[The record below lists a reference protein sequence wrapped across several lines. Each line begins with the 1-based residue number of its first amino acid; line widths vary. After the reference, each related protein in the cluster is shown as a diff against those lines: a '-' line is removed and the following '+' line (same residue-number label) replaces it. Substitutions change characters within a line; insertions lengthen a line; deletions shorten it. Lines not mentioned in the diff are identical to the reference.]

1 MDKGKDHIIA
11 IFHKVTANSQHL
23 GAFLV
28 FTKNGELSFAW
39 RPYDK
44 NAKPPPQEFTLSI
57 SNVNNLMINY
67 QEVDKYLL
75 ITGKSS
81 MMHQFSFNQSH
92 DLVNFMQLLTLLQHN
107 KLEKTA
113 PIETLI
119 DYSIDAYN
127 SNQSK
132 YGLYVFDVDNTDIRI
147 QPEYFIHGYEE
158 ISIPNVKPD
167 LLIISQFNIKSED
180 YTQNPVVFS
189 EICKMSSQEFRDAIC
204 KRGIETNERHLIW
217 PVLFGILPLDPEERS
232 SVLKARTTE
241 YVTIRNQWKQM
252 PKWQLKYCQIIKDA
266 FNTIKVDVKRTH
278 PPETTSILQNWDI
291 VLVSLLRTFSIWNL
305 DVRYT
310 QGLNDLAL
318 TFLSVFLPFSGTVYT
333 PDEAEAL
340 IFWCFSAFVEFIS
353 SGLIAE
359 NMMDNQN
366 KELKEIMSIIMQFHP
381 ACAEWL
387 NAKGLGDLSF
397 LIASF
402 ILAYGRSFQPTTVA
416 RIWEAL
422 VSVEAP
428 WLFLRYF
435 SASLIILSYQSFAK
449 IPNCSSGK
457 LVSVMDQIFYHQD
470 VGAVIGVSLSMMKKS
485 KNEMQTQIKMRSAP
499 KKQNDANQYFKPL
512 TQFSEV
518 YSKYPS
524 MFM

>member
-1 MDKGKDHIIA
+1 MQ
-11 IFHKVTANSQHL
+11 TS
-23 GAFLV
+23 GAFIICI
-28 FTKNGELSFAW
+28 KNGELTFIWKPYHKSDKETESQKELNLPLSSIISFM
-39 RPYDK
+39 
-44 NAKPPPQEFTLSI
+44 
-57 SNVNNLMINY
+57 VNY
-67 QEVDKYLL
+67 QEHDKYLL
-75 ITGKSS
+75 ITSKSS
-81 MMHQFSFNQSH
+81 IMHQLTFELSSQFIQ
-92 DLVNFMQLLTLLQHN
+92 FMQILTLHQHSRSQ
-107 KLEKTA
+107 KQA
-113 PIETLI
+113 PIEDLLS
-119 DYSIDAYN
+119 YSIDSYVEN
-127 SNQSK
+127 DKK
-132 YGLYVFDVDNTDIRI
+132 YGLYVFEVEIPNIVITPDF
-147 QPEYFIHGYEE
+147 FIPGFEE
-158 ISIPNVKPD
+158 ILIPNVKPD
-167 LLIISQFNIKSED
+167 ILIISQFNIKSND
-180 YTQNPVVFS
+180 YTDNPVLFKELQSFS
-189 EICKMSSQEFRDAIC
+189 RSQFKESICQ
-204 KRGIETNERHLIW
+204 RGIGIDDRHLVW
-217 PVLFGILPLDPEERS
+217 PVLFGILPSDPEGFKT
-232 SVLKARTTE
+232 VLKARTDE
-241 YVTIRNQWKQM
+241 YILIRNQWQNM
-252 PKWQLKYCQIIKDA
+252 PRWHFKYCSLIKDA

-278 PPETTSILQNWDI
+278 PMDEISNLKDWDSILSSI
-291 VLVSLLRTFSIWNL
+291 LKTFSIWNL

-318 TFLSVFLPFSGTVYT
+318 TFLSVFLPYSGTEYT
-333 PDEAEAL
+333 ADECEAL

-359 NMMDNQN
+359 NMLDNQSI
-366 KELKEIMSIIMQFHP
+366 ELKEIMSIIMQFHP

-402 ILAYGRSFQPTTVA
+402 ILAYGRSFEPSSVA

-485 KNEMQTQIKMRSAP
+485 KNEMQTQMKLRNTI
-499 KKQNDANQYFKPL
+499 KKQSETTDYFCPIS
-512 TQFSEV
+512 QFSDI